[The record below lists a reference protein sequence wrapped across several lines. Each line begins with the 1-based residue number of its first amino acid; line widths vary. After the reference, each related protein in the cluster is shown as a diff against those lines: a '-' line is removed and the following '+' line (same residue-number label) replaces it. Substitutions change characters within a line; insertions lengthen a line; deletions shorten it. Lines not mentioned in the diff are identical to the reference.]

1 MEQKKKI
8 TLPIKVIIIGCII
21 GLVVA
26 GIGGI
31 KQLNAIKTNEDRRQ
45 AALKASEEAIAKAN
59 ARLAEIEKEYNEVKT
74 QYNAKVDEEII
85 ITLENCSVTRY
96 IYKLIKETFN
106 VSAQIIVRNQ
116 KRFRIKQI
124 YILIINE
131 KIDFIKQALNLNF
144 DMVLDNN
151 VPGKINP
158 FIKDSPYLT
167 EEQRSKLK

>member
-74 QYNAKVDEEII
+74 QYNAKVDECDAIVTGSDGWFEKQSKCLREKQELQSKMWNLESENSTIRNKDYTGYYQEVKPMSYQIFYII
-85 ITLENCSVTRY
+85 GASISGVTLLGAFI
-96 IYKLIKETFN
+96 IYLVK
-106 VSAQIIVRNQ
+106 
-116 KRFRIKQI
+116 
-124 YILIINE
+124 
-131 KIDFIKQALNLNF
+131 
-144 DMVLDNN
+144 
-151 VPGKINP
+151 GK
-158 FIKDSPYLT
+158 KSY
-167 EEQRSKLK
+167 